1 MPLLAHETTLYLTQ
15 WLRQVKSFD
24 ILSERSSM
32 SIRDS
37 GETARLD
44 VVANNNR
51 DLANFLRDQLR
62 IVLEM
67 REQVLAIERLIQDT
81 PSLKE
86 PYAAHLLAV
95 RSDPSVQPKPQW
107 DSMVERLFAALSR
120 Q

>member
-1 MPLLAHETTLYLTQ
+1 
-15 WLRQVKSFD
+15 
-24 ILSERSSM
+24 M
-32 SIRDS
+32 SIRDSGETARDS

-51 DLANFLRDQLR
+51 DLANFLRDQLG

-67 REQVLAIERLIQDT
+67 RQQVLAIERLIQGT

-86 PYAAHLLAV
+86 PYAAHLRAV
-95 RSDPSVQPKPQW
+95 QSDLSVQPKPQW
-107 DSMVERLFAALSR
+107 ESMVERLFAALSR